1 LMQRDPNN
9 ILFARQNRFRLEA
22 ENVRD
27 IYLAASG
34 LLNPAIGGP
43 SIRPQLP
50 ADIAALGYANS
61 VKWTESK
68 GAEKYRRGLYIFFQ
82 RTVPYPMLMTFDAPD
97 SNTSCTRR
105 ERSNTPLQALTL
117 LNDPVFFECAQA
129 LGKSVAKETGTT
141 EERIGSAF
149 QRCLSRGP
157 TKAEMRRLSQLYA
170 EQLKLLGTQG
180 ENVVKLANEKDAE
193 ATASLV
199 ALCRVIMNLDEFVTR
214 E

>member
-1 LMQRDPNN
+1 
-9 ILFARQNRFRLEA
+9 
-22 ENVRD
+22 
-27 IYLAASG
+27 
-34 LLNPAIGGP
+34 
-43 SIRPQLP
+43 LP

-61 VKWTESK
+61 VKWSESK
-68 GAEKYRRGLYIFFQ
+68 GDDRYRRGLYIFFQ

-129 LGKSVAKETGTT
+129 LGRRLAGESPAGEETI
-141 EERIGSAF
+141 RRAF
-149 QRCLSRGP
+149 QRCLARAPGE
-157 TKAEMRRLSQLYA
+157 AELRRLMQLHL
-170 EQLKLLGTQG
+170 EQQEWLRARP
-180 ENVVKLANEKDAE
+180 ENAAKLAAAKDPADPDALE
-193 ATASLV
+193 TAALT